1 MDRNC
6 QTAASFN
13 SFKFR
18 SASKYQVIMLFL
30 NSLNVQWSLVEVWT
44 DFGQTYDNCTRIT
57 YELPATKQSLKF
69 VLLVM
74 FNYL

>member
-1 MDRNC
+1 
-6 QTAASFN
+6 
-13 SFKFR
+13 
-18 SASKYQVIMLFL
+18 MLFL

-44 DFGQTYDNCTRIT
+44 DFGRTYDNCTRIT